1 MLDLTKSYVEKYTE
15 LAGHAHKLD
24 VKLQR
29 LWKWLLCLL
38 CACTSLERT

>member
-1 MLDLTKSYVEKYTE
+1 MLKNSISIDAE

-29 LWKWLLCLL
+29 LCGSGFSVC
-38 CACTSLERT
+38 CACACQRSEL